1 MAPSNH
7 LLDANWRPAP
17 LIDLMEV
24 VTTDGLGSSLLEF
37 CKQKDAF
44 RFAMTCKGTQNWF
57 DTMNPKYEV
66 HMDVKSM
73 KDLDCALRVHEQG
86 RYKMA
91 FVTVFGDKCGKWFTN
106 QVLLNKLSGLFSL
119 TKLVLDFCLK
129 ITDVSPLS
137 GLASLTD
144 LNLRYSKVTDVSP
157 LSGLTSLTY
166 LDLRYSKVT
175 DVSPLSGL
183 TSLTPVLTSLTYF
196 GA

>member
-86 RYKMA
+86 QYKVA
-91 FVTVFGDKCGKWFTN
+91 SVAVWVSTTN
-106 QVLLNKLSGLFSL
+106 RVLRNK
-119 TKLVLDFCLK
+119 
-129 ITDVSPLS
+129 LS
-137 GLASLTD
+137 GLASLTC
-144 LNLRYSKVTDVSP
+144 
-157 LSGLTSLTY
+157 
-166 LDLRYSKVT
+166 LDL
-175 DVSPLSGL
+175 
-183 TSLTPVLTSLTYF
+183 
-196 GA
+196 